1 MVFHFSPF
9 LSNEHCSLKQ
19 ISILTNCFHTY
30 AIHVHI
36 HCKLNQGDRY
46 FGLKIESKSFP
57 IEAAKGE
64 KNSQNSFRKVSW
76 KSQIEY
82 IFYESISIKGTFLIP
97 NTLPPFSG
105 YTIFTFCSFVHQQPQ
120 FQSKLY

>member
-36 HCKLNQGDRY
+36 HCKLNQSNRY

-57 IEAAKGE
+57 IEAAKE
-64 KNSQNSFRKVSW
+64 KKKTTRKIHFAKSVGNLKLNTYFMKAFLSKKHFLFR
-76 KSQIEY
+76 
-82 IFYESISIKGTFLIP
+82 IP
-97 NTLPPFSG
+97 CHPSVD
-105 YTIFTFCSFVHQQPQ
+105 I
-120 FQSKLY
+120 